1 MQIIDNLL
9 PENQYYKEICDKTQ
23 IVLHH
28 TVSNPIS
35 VKGDKDY
42 WRSDISKIATYAII
56 DYNGIVNRMFPSD
69 MWAHHL
75 GVKAINL
82 KALNFKD
89 YSTRNIL
96 LNQNSIGIEIDNW
109 GGLVKKE
116 GLYYNCY
123 GTPISKDLE
132 VVECHWRGYKYY
144 QKYSD
149 AQINTLKE
157 LLPIFVKRYNI
168 STYGLKDGNFELR
181 RDCLEGKSGIYSHSN
196 YRNDKSDL
204 YPDTRIVELLKD
216 L

>member
-1 MQIIDNLL
+1 M
-9 PENQYYKEICDKTQ
+9 
-23 IVLHH
+23 
-28 TVSNPIS
+28 
-35 VKGDKDY
+35 
-42 WRSDISKIATYAII
+42 
-56 DYNGIVNRMFPSD
+56 
-69 MWAHHL
+69 
-75 GVKAINL
+75 
-82 KALNFKD
+82 
-89 YSTRNIL
+89 
-96 LNQNSIGIEIDNW
+96 

>member
-42 WRSDISKIATYAII
+42 WMSDISKIATYAII

-157 LLPIFVKRYNI
+157 IFI
-168 STYGLKDGNFELR
+168 SNKVEAIFF
-181 RDCLEGKSGIYSHSN
+181 
-196 YRNDKSDL
+196 SDL
-204 YPDTRIVELLKD
+204 NRARETSEIINESLK
-216 L
+216 LPLYYSKNFRGLNM